1 MKIRFKNRLLKTCIA
16 FALCLALF
24 LPAAGFNNTGTAKA
38 SVEHQMRD
46 YMALEDT
53 DRFMIGGFYGADVTT
68 DAGVTLLKNSG
79 LDFTTMYGNHFE
91 EITSLYFNTGNTS
104 VIEAIY
110 DRLHAAGLKIMI
122 EGGRGTQP
130 AATGMTGVRNV
141 SGIPY
146 DYSNISPTATTYGA
160 WSEIG
165 MGLSYDD
172 VVIGSQLWDEP
183 FDSEIDVMDE
193 YLARYESA
201 FPDKLFFVNLFA
213 RESINIGSF
222 DLNGDG
228 YADSR
233 DYVYYVKHYAN
244 NVVDNMTNDNIK
256 MISTDPYPFNRV
268 NTDSPSYYYINPY
281 YFTTL
286 ATSAI
291 EAKAHGASLSYYV
304 QTMDCSQ
311 ESQQDKNSRDVKGL
325 ADITMQ
331 YNVAM
336 AFGAKQIINFC
347 YETPNIGDPF
357 LSEALVTAEGVPTT
371 RYTCVQNAAYKAH
384 SIGQAFMRFNWNGTV
399 IAKGT
404 QKDRFST
411 TYNRVGSSTFNCYA
425 DLDGTIYGG
434 NYYYKSLIPYAS
446 DYNSNATTRTTLSG
460 NNLLNVASSQ
470 TAMVG
475 CFTDD
480 AGYNGYMLAS
490 GDDAISNTATAMALT
505 FDSSTEKV
513 RIFNG
518 VQNATN
524 GNKEYYDVDLTNH
537 TLNISLGAGEGVFVV
552 PFKAAEVNSVN
563 LVVEGNS
570 NEVIKVETGGD
581 YVLEDRLS
589 GLDAEKPLVGYL
601 YGGNLYPIG
610 YTIENITSDITLTAV
625 YIDLKME
632 FGASVRI
639 DTDKE
644 RAIRWR
650 AYLNKDDYVAIGNTY
665 TVVGYGFTVMSPDRK
680 GALTIDV
687 AVGNFV
693 DVGDEYRLSG
703 VLTHLSD
710 EELSEEFEARA
721 FVKIRFANGQT
732 KKVHARGNDNLRS
745 IANVAK
751 AAYNDQTANWNTV
764 QIERLRLLSASYGY
778 VDNLGSMYDWLAEA
792 NGDNE
797 GSLDYW
803 LRLIAKG

>member
-1 MKIRFKNRLLKTCIA
+1 MKIRFKNRLLKTCVS

-24 LPAAGFNNTGTAKA
+24 LPAGLQNGGTAKA
-38 SVEHQMRD
+38 DVEHVIRD
-46 YMALEDT
+46 YSSLTDT

-91 EITSLYFNTGNTS
+91 EITSLYFSTGNTS

-130 AATGMTGVRNV
+130 AATGMTGVQNV

-291 EAKAHGASLSYYV
+291 EAKEHGASLSYYV

-311 ESQQDKNSRDVKGL
+311 ESQPYKNSRDVKGL

-336 AFGAKQIINFC
+336 AFGAKQIVNFC
-347 YETPNIGDPF
+347 YETPDVSDPF
-357 LSEALVTAEGVPTT
+357 MSQALVTAAGVPTT

-524 GNKEYYDVDLTNH
+524 GNKEYYDVDLTDH

-552 PFKAAEVNSVN
+552 PFKATEVKNVN
-563 LVVEGNS
+563 LVVEGTS
-570 NEVIKVETGGD
+570 NEVVKVEDGGN

-589 GLDAEKPLVGYL
+589 GIDADKAIVGYL

-632 FGASVRI
+632 YGASVRMN
-639 DTDKE
+639 TDKE
-644 RAIRWR
+644 HAIRWR
-650 AYLNKDDYVAIGNTY
+650 AFLDKDDYAAIGSSYN
-665 TVVGYGFTVMSPDRK
+665 VVGYGFTVMSPDRK
-680 GALTIDV
+680 GSLTIEV
-687 AVGNFV
+687 ASGAFR
-693 DVGDEYRLSG
+693 DFGEEYRLAG

-710 EELSEEFEARA
+710 EELCEEFEARA
-721 FVKIRFANGQT
+721 FVKIRFADGQI

-745 IANVAK
+745 IAYVAS
-751 AAYNDQTANWNTV
+751 AAYNDSTASWSAV
-764 QIERLRLLSASYGY
+764 QMERLRLLAASYEQNDNIGSLDNWLAQVD
-778 VDNLGSMYDWLAEA
+778 VDNL
-792 NGDNE
+792 

-803 LRLIAKG
+803 LRLIALYG